1 ADVGYADAV
10 VRADAAARR
19 RRLLLAVNGGLQTAG
34 SAHGRCCPRSG
45 ADEIASRLPNV
56 RGNIQLL
63 VHIRIPHC
71 NEWHSVDASGSLAI
85 QRPPDGDPRQPAKH
99 ANERESGLIMSKSEL
114 RLSAKIIFRTK

>member
-1 ADVGYADAV
+1 MVLLVFQVRRALAAHADVGYADAV
-10 VRADAAARR
+10 VRADGAARR
-19 RRLLLAVNGGLQTAG
+19 RRLLLAVNGGLQNAG

-85 QRPPDGDPRQPAKH
+85 QRPLNDRLDTNIASLH
-99 ANERESGLIMSKSEL
+99 A
-114 RLSAKIIFRTK
+114 RL